1 MSEQKFEKQVRQ
13 AMDELSL
20 SPTAPLWDKIAAE
33 IKRKKDRKRF
43 VLWLL
48 PLVLISS
55 GIVWWTLST
64 NERSS
69 NISQQTEPGNQEIK
83 KEINNLNNIATPG
96 KENTTVKAQSKKQE
110 AGVKEENVT
119 KSYKKDTHFSYT
131 TAAKTKTKN
140 IENKI
145 ASNAPDP
152 IKKIKEEKLF
162 SAETTV
168 LTKEKL
174 PEDQTKNKA
183 AIIPNPLNQNKDL
196 VIPQKTDTAQ
206 GEKQLGE
213 KMVDTANASEQIDA
227 QKPPNQKNKKLQF
240 GATAQIG
247 YSGIT
252 TGLFDGFGQKSLQD
266 FASYSP
272 IQNQAGGGINLPP
285 SSIKRDISYSL
296 GFNARKKLSSRSAIS
311 SGLQYQYYSTR
322 VNVGTKA
329 DSTNNFSRAVSYY
342 RNDNQS
348 KDYTNQFYFI
358 TLPFSYDYQL
368 FKKLPLH
375 IGAGLQLSQLISSN
389 ALHYNST
396 ANIYYKDNSLL
407 NKTHVGL
414 FIDLNYKLWRQ
425 KKFSLDLGPQFNY
438 SLTPLQKNSG
448 SKKQHLFSIGINTQ
462 VNF

>member
-33 IKRKKDRKRF
+33 IKRKKDRRRF

-48 PLVLISS
+48 PLVLLSS
-55 GIVWWTLST
+55 GIVWWALST

-83 KEINNLNNIATPG
+83 KEINNLNYITTPG
-96 KENTTVKAQSKKQE
+96 IENTTVKAQSKKQE

-131 TAAKTKTKN
+131 TAAAKTKTKN
-140 IENKI
+140 VENKI

-152 IKKIKEEKLF
+152 TKKIKEEKLF
-162 SAETTV
+162 SAKTTV

-174 PEDQTKNKA
+174 PEDQTENKA
-183 AIIPNPLNQNKDL
+183 AIIPIPLNQNKDL

-206 GEKQLGE
+206 GEKQPGE
-213 KMVDTANASEQIDA
+213 KMVDTAKAPEQIDA
-227 QKPPNQKNKKLQF
+227 QKSPNKKNKKLQF

-272 IQNQAGGGINLPP
+272 IQNQAGGGVNLPP
-285 SSIKRDISYSL
+285 SSIKRGISYSF
-296 GFNARKKLSSRSAIS
+296 GFSARKKINSRSAFS
-311 SGLQYQYYSTR
+311 SGLHYQYYSTR
-322 VNVGTKA
+322 INVGTKA

-358 TLPFSYDYQL
+358 TLPFSYNYQL
-368 FKKLPLH
+368 FKKTTLTYWH
-375 IGAGLQLSQLISSN
+375 RFTVVSINFQQCFALQQ
-389 ALHYNST
+389 YCQ
-396 ANIYYKDNSLL
+396 YLL
-407 NKTHVGL
+407 
-414 FIDLNYKLWRQ
+414 
-425 KKFSLDLGPQFNY
+425 
-438 SLTPLQKNSG
+438 
-448 SKKQHLFSIGINTQ
+448 
-462 VNF
+462 